1 MICKPSQSLYFVF
14 NDFPEL
20 HIKVLFNIFRIFY
33 IFYIHINYDNH
44 IFDCSI
50 SVKCRWFNYQ
60 NLYRTPNA
68 ARPSLEADF
77 LLSRNFPALRDVSK
91 IHLRAGLPPSE
102 LFLCSQVINTDKRM
116 AREQNLNRRYGR
128 TATEDLSNDT
138 SALKPY
144 ILVAIAAIAC
154 YLNSLFGEFVYD
166 DFEVIETNADVR

>member
-1 MICKPSQSLYFVF
+1 MIIIILIVPFLWNADNS
-14 NDFPEL
+14 
-20 HIKVLFNIFRIFY
+20 IINIFIERQMLHVLVSKPI
-33 IFYIHINYDNH
+33 
-44 IFDCSI
+44 
-50 SVKCRWFNYQ
+50 
-60 NLYRTPNA
+60 
-68 ARPSLEADF
+68 F

-128 TATEDLSNDT
+128 TATEDSSNDT

>member
-1 MICKPSQSLYFVF
+1 MIIIFLIVPLLWNADNS
-14 NDFPEL
+14 
-20 HIKVLFNIFRIFY
+20 IINIFIERQMLHVLVSKPIFCCHV
-33 IFYIHINYDNH
+33 IFLR
-44 IFDCSI
+44 C
-50 SVKCRWFNYQ
+50 VTYQ
-60 NLYRTPNA
+60 
-68 ARPSLEADF
+68 
-77 LLSRNFPALRDVSK
+77 K